1 MSWAQDEWKNNL
13 PHVAIQKIDAIE
25 RQNDQLKRE
34 VQQKKFLLENAEVAL
49 EQQKNKTAQEKSQ
62 NTVLR
67 KDLQALEER
76 CRESEITKEKVL
88 HDMQTKDTRINC
100 LDGQLVKFKAALEE
114 ESLKLTKLQTE
125 HEQEILV
132 RNKAQDLLKQKENDI
147 EKLKQRLSSSSED
160 VFKQTNVLQTTA
172 VDSLIS
178 FDEPAVQTTYCEKI
192 SEPSLSESQKKVGM
206 QSSVYNIFGDID
218 INQTNNELSSNESLK
233 KQLADL
239 DTKLKLKQAE
249 MIKLQQQY
257 TDTCFSLDKLK
268 MEFNSNLSEMTK
280 VNDEVVKLR
289 ANCEEKQLQNADLQR
304 NIKMLQQQYECE
316 RHNSKAALKAQEAR
330 MKEQEKETREEMSR
344 DQQHIKNQFNELQM
358 QISEIQKKWND
369 SRHENQIFER
379 NLFQVNQDKETLKL
393 SIEEQKQE
401 LLLIKSNH
409 INSLNDLK
417 AELEKTHLKEVTT
430 FKNKIDEKARE
441 LAAMIEDNKMQK
453 VELLNVSK
461 SLLEA
466 NNSKKELEEIKT
478 AMEKRVLQLSQ
489 IIEENKQNARSQL
502 SELEKEMA
510 KKLADKNDHN
520 ISLSKAVEEHLI
532 KIKELSKDLEQKKS
546 FAEDLKCKWESSE
559 FKFSKLYKEKCDVD
573 KEFSVFKSCAEK
585 KENEMAVMLE
595 RFVVSE
601 KLMKEQECKLKDIT
615 EKLNV
620 DLFNSKKHYQ
630 ELTMSVSKKDQELL
644 NATEK
649 LEAHEKIVFELEN
662 KLMEQSCTLQLLLTE
677 KDSFKSDF
685 EKKQLEL
692 VHERDLL
699 KDDFEKKQ
707 SEFFI
712 MLKQKDIDLIHLTE
726 EHEAQK
732 KKLDNVVKSLEQL
745 ADEKIHLKS
754 QLDEVLVVLS
764 EKKAEVEE
772 MKLKTLEMQNEEQ
785 IRNEHLAK
793 VLEEKSFKI
802 ISLESYEQECR
813 CAWEKELKA
822 KSDLLSENQITISDL
837 NQKSN
842 KLMADLDVANQK
854 FITEHELYKETEMQ
868 QLILKDKYEQSQQAL
883 QNKCAEISSI
893 EQIFQDQ
900 YVILKESLQHKTESC
915 NDLVEQIQAMLE
927 TLKVLESTKMR
938 LENNISS
945 LEEDNEQLISEKS
958 ELSCRLEEKDSQLK
972 ETNHKYDAIF
982 NQLNDVSFLL
992 SSKEQELALLQQ
1004 DFKRLEQNSISKE
1017 NDFKVCIDELKAKNA
1032 EIDYE
1037 LSSISK
1043 QAGML
1048 KEENEVLNKNNS
1060 MILKDLTEI
1069 SVLHTYVCNE
1079 RNQLV
1084 ADVKLLKEEITESI
1098 GLMQSKESS
1107 LQQLNSDQE
1116 RLREDFQMKTKLYE
1130 DLLSERNQTKKNLKN
1145 AQDQLQQVT
1154 LLFDEKV
1161 ENLKSLTLELEV
1173 KEKSMQELQN
1183 NKEKIILELQSVIN
1197 TLQKQLSALEEEV
1210 MLRREELRYSVL
1222 TTVKLQANLKEIQ
1235 EELSLLKESKKN
1247 ADEQAEE
1254 LVSKINYL
1262 ESDIVRKDL
1271 LLTEVESQMKKNL
1284 NSYEG
1289 KILEKQDELF
1299 LAEGKT
1305 KEYLDVLEKMKANFL
1320 QLSEDFNVC
1329 MSEKTDV
1336 EKRLT
1341 MLMNKVE
1348 LQESSISEKNEFIK
1362 LSEQQIDELSS
1373 QLKNVLISK
1382 QEQAD
1387 EFSLKFNEIREK
1399 TANYLEEIDLIQKI
1413 KLDLEKNLKDS
1424 EKLLDLKEIEN
1435 KNIKVSVNCLTD
1447 KIKEKDSEFTIL
1459 LEQHNQTKVL
1469 LDQSNSL
1476 IESLKITLCETE
1488 QNNQDLELSLKTL
1501 KVDKNNLIDRMNQEI
1516 NAKVESNILIQN
1528 ALDSMNTRFEELQKN
1543 FSKQANAFESLSKQ
1557 YDAILSEKVL
1567 IEQLLFTSTEQK
1579 TFAEGMVLTLETKC
1593 ASIER
1598 EKLTV
1603 IKMNVDLKEEIDVC
1617 KSELEVYKMQKAD
1630 SVSLLSKR
1638 DELVKSLY
1646 EDIKNL
1652 QNDLESKIEE
1662 MIEMEQSFAKE
1673 KSEYQDTLLQLENN
1687 VFAKEFE
1694 IKTLLSEKELMKN
1707 KHKKNAELVIC
1718 LTEEIKKKDDVLVN
1732 NKLKSEKEMQN
1743 YVYQIEKLNEEIKLL
1758 ELKLHE
1764 HSADLKVKSD
1774 TIQDLRISLLAS
1786 QEKNDVL
1793 KQEKETE
1800 IKDKIAIIDSK
1811 DTEIVEMQMTMNIVK
1826 NQLEHATLQFNE
1838 SCLQFDLLNKQKVEL
1853 QSQHGILTNDFAL
1866 KEKLYAELKKIADE
1880 EKTSFET
1887 KMQQTIEAFQLE
1899 KKLLI
1904 EEQFVMSKTL
1914 ETNKEK
1920 INCLENEILIL
1931 KESFFL
1937 TNQELFEKNE
1947 ECKILNLKFEENLKT
1962 EKMHK
1967 DSINEL
1973 TYNNCTLQNEKQN
1986 LIAEIGKLQNFCN
1999 ENKKFIE
2006 TLFNEK
2012 EDLTSQLNTV
2022 TCDRDR
2028 FFTEN
2033 NDKSE
2038 EVSKLHCQ
2046 LNDVTNQHSVYTESL
2061 NQSLEKYKVKEVE
2074 FLEVISALEVKN
2086 SILDAA
2092 NTRLKQT
2099 CEDLRSCLQ
2108 KTFISFTDLN
2118 NLLDEKENDKEAIE
2132 NNFFDVEEFMKTLS
2146 GIHNQLSHNFKKMQ
2160 KKEKNAFLEKEKAQ
2174 KLFDELNFEYK
2185 KQFEHSV
2192 LLQQELQNVQKDLEV
2207 ATIEKD
2213 QLFVKSKELELSKS
2227 QIENELKLSTASCQ
2241 QLSKIEEMLES
2252 KTNELEDTKDKL
2264 NKQKIAHTEKEAG
2277 FDIEKQSLINA
2288 LNTIEKE
2295 KVCLEENL
2303 NKKDQ
2308 ILNEIQLKLNCAE
2321 KNLVFSEEKLQEQKK
2336 SCDNFISEHR
2346 FLQESIKNLQLVLDE
2361 KILSISALDNKL
2373 KDVVEDR
2380 SLVNT
2385 RLEELRDSY
2394 ENVMSS
2400 MLNLQNESSSL
2411 KKEKEQLYE
2420 KNNIYMNDLSSAEAL
2435 TKQLNEKIEN
2445 IQKNLEVT
2453 TIEKDQLFIKS
2464 KELELSK
2471 SQIENELKLSTASCQ
2486 HLSKIE
2492 EMLES
2497 KTNELEDT
2505 KDKLNK
2511 QKIAH
2516 TEKEAGFDI
2525 EKQSLI
2531 NALNT
2536 IEKEKVCLEENL
2548 NKKDQML
2555 NEILLKL
2562 NCAEKNLVFSEEKLQ
2577 EQKKSC
2583 DNFISEHRFLQE
2595 SIKNLQLVLDEKILS
2610 ISALDNKLKDVVED
2624 RSLVNTRLEELRDSY
2639 ENVMSSMLNLQNESS
2654 SLKKEKEQL
2663 YEKNNTYM
2671 NDLLS
2676 AEVLIKQLNEKVEN
2690 LANDY
2695 ISCEKEK
2702 ANMQEMNSQKEFQV
2716 LHLKEE
2722 LSLKEKN
2729 LEIVYQCQNE
2739 LKGELAEWKHN
2750 AQEMMDQ
2757 KEFQILHL
2765 KEELSLKEKNLEI
2778 VNRSQN
2784 ELKGEL
2790 EEWKHKAAKAQNII
2804 ECLNTDLLKY
2814 EKSIALKELDI
2825 LEKVEF
2831 ISSEKKKKEDLQLQQ
2846 QKMIEKL
2853 NSAMNENSEKTITLE
2868 QLKKS
2873 LLEIECSNR
2882 KLLEQTEIL
2891 SSKNDIVEKELSENK
2906 QLYDKL
2912 YDDFNKK
2919 EKRLNDYQHENT
2931 ELNAQL
2937 AVSADYI
2944 SELSLSIKINE
2955 EKIDVLTK
2963 EKDKLVISETNLR
2976 EQLDNI
2982 FSEIQKKDSL
2992 YVDIKNER
3000 EVLQGLI
3007 EELSSSKEEKIL
3019 SLTNHYEAKNMKYK
3033 SQLKEIN
3040 IQKENLLNIK
3050 AKLETELN
3058 SLTQSFQYLQTEKD
3072 ELTEQL
3078 SITLKNLSEYKET
3091 HLSTLKEKDDLN
3103 AEFKKLQEEFRDA
3116 KESLEYISTVKDEYK
3131 SQFQLKSE
3139 EFNRLKEKHLEEI
3152 KILNATIIAMN
3163 VKKEQIKVHLD
3174 ALIEEKIVLDEEL
3187 RAKINEVLLLKESV
3201 EKYTL
3206 EIARLENVYSH
3217 ELDKNDLLNADI
3229 SHLKISVDE
3238 IKGVLDNERNIAMN
3252 IQIKFD
3258 KASQTVQNLEK
3269 DLATISNNLLLK
3281 TKECNGISEKLASV
3295 FLELNYEK
3303 EKNISKQS
3311 KLDQIKNTLLQNR
3324 VNHSDVD
3331 PDESID
3337 FSSLILQLQ
3346 EKVAILERDQNRAIE
3361 KAVDEERM
3369 RIVEASKKF
3378 VLERENENER
3388 RNQDLF
3394 DEIETKNK
3402 KIENLLKK
3410 VNHLEELCKEYKFTI
3425 EKEKQAYMEV
3435 VRQCEDHL
3443 KTNSTET
3450 KAINSN
3456 VDELHEL
3463 QERLNLIKEQNEN
3476 LKSDL
3481 IKTVSNYEKEQSKE
3495 TRRYEILKEEF
3506 NTLKALYN
3514 VQDADLKKLHLLA
3527 KEPISNLKQIDSL
3540 RESLS
3545 KCKEE
3550 STEFMLKNDELEK
3563 KYKILTK
3570 EKDKE
3575 ISSLN
3580 KQISLSMENNE
3591 CLQKQIKELLLKIAE
3606 FEKLFKASNSLM
3618 KVSLVSPITK
3628 SLSGLKVLSSE
3639 EEECLTTK
3647 SIHTPKRTTQ
3657 DPSTDTS
3664 AKKSRLTSVKEEVRE
3679 PKQKES
3685 STAHTHSR
3693 RRKSLR
3699 LAAKPYSKDLSSS
3712 DEDLLNKPASLC
3724 DKENIAATSTVSY
3737 LQSDSAFGLVSAPLS
3752 PVRNKN
3758 QNPSIVRSKK
3768 IPQEVKVL
3776 HSPVTTRVTRSKS
3789 GSSLKVEPTIVNN
3802 RSASVANSSDAVN
3815 KIDARKILKTDLGSD
3830 DEKCNMQ

>member
-13 PHVAIQKIDAIE
+13 SHVAIQKIDAIE

-49 EQQKNKTAQEKSQ
+49 EQQKSKTAQEKSQ
-62 NTVLR
+62 NAILR
-67 KDLQALEER
+67 KDLQVLEER

-88 HDMQTKDTRINC
+88 HDMQTKDNRINC
-100 LDGQLVKFKAALEE
+100 LDGQLIKFKAALEE
-114 ESLKLTKLQTE
+114 ESLKLAKLQTE

-218 INQTNNELSSNESLK
+218 INQTNNEFSSNESVK

-239 DTKLKLKQAE
+239 DTKFKLKQAE
-249 MIKLQQQY
+249 MTKLQQQY

-316 RHNSKAALKAQEAR
+316 RHNSKAALKAQEVR
-330 MKEQEKETREEMSR
+330 MKEQEKEMREEMSR

-369 SRHENQIFER
+369 SRHENQILER
-379 NLFQVNQDKETLKL
+379 NLFQVNQDKEALKL

-409 INSLNDLK
+409 LNSLNDLK

-441 LAAMIEDNKMQK
+441 LAAITEDNKMQK
-453 VELLNVSK
+453 IELLNVSK

-502 SELEKEMA
+502 SELEKEMS
-510 KKLADKNDHN
+510 KKLADKNDQN

-532 KIKELSKDLEQKKS
+532 KIKELSKDLEQKKN

-620 DLFNSKKHYQ
+620 DLLNSKKHYQ
-630 ELTMSVSKKDQELL
+630 ELTMSISKKDQELL

-662 KLMEQSCTLQLLLTE
+662 KLMEQNCTLQLLLTE

-712 MLKQKDIDLIHLTE
+712 LLKQKDSDLIHLTE
-726 EHEAQK
+726 EHESQQ
-732 KKLDNVVKSLEQL
+732 KKLDSVVKSLEQL

-764 EKKAEVEE
+764 ERKAEVEE

-793 VLEEKSFKI
+793 VLEEKNFKI

-822 KSDLLSENQITISDL
+822 KSDLLTENQITISDL
-837 NQKSN
+837 NKKNN
-842 KLMADLDVANQK
+842 KLMADLEVTNQK
-854 FITEHELYKETEMQ
+854 FITEQELYKETEMQ

-900 YVILKESLQHKTESC
+900 YGILKESLQHKTESC

-1017 NDFKVCIDELKAKNA
+1017 NDFKVCIDELKTKNA

-1043 QAGML
+1043 QASIL
-1048 KEENEVLNKNNS
+1048 KEENEVLNKNYS
-1060 MILKDLTEI
+1060 MISKDFAET

-1084 ADVKLLKEEITESI
+1084 ADVKLLKEEITEAI

-1130 DLLSERNQTKKNLKN
+1130 DLLSERNQTKKNLEN
-1145 AQDQLQQVT
+1145 AEDQLQQVT

-1161 ENLKSLTLELEV
+1161 ENLKSLTIEFEV
-1173 KEKSMQELQN
+1173 KEKSMQELLN
-1183 NKEKIILELQSVIN
+1183 NKEKTILELQSVIN
-1197 TLQKQLSALEEEV
+1197 TLQKQLSTLEEEV
-1210 MLRREELRYSVL
+1210 MLRKEELRCSVL
-1222 TTVKLQANLKEIQ
+1222 TTVKLQANLQENQ

-1254 LVSKINYL
+1254 LISKINYL
-1262 ESDIVRKDL
+1262 ESDIVKKDL
-1271 LLTEVESQMKKNL
+1271 LLTHVESQMKKNL
-1284 NSYEG
+1284 DSYEE

-1299 LAEGKT
+1299 LAEEKT
-1305 KEYLDVLEKMKANFL
+1305 KECLDAFEKMKANFL

-1329 MSEKTDV
+1329 MSEKTDA

-1362 LSEQQIDELSS
+1362 LSEQRVDELSS

-1387 EFSLKFNEIREK
+1387 EFSLKYNEIKEK
-1399 TANYLEEIDLIQKI
+1399 AANYLEEINLIQKV
-1413 KLDLEKNLKDS
+1413 KLDLEKDLKDS
-1424 EKLLDLKEIEN
+1424 KRLLDLKEIEN
-1435 KNIKVSVNCLTD
+1435 KNIKGSLNCLTD
-1447 KIKEKDSEFTIL
+1447 KLKEKDSEFTIL

-1469 LDQSNSL
+1469 LDQSNSHV
-1476 IESLKITLCETE
+1476 ESLKITLCETE
-1488 QNNQDLELSLKTL
+1488 QSNQDLELSLKTL

-1516 NAKVESNILIQN
+1516 NAKVESNVLIQN
-1528 ALDSMNTRFEELQKN
+1528 ALDSLNACYEELQKK
-1543 FSKQANAFESLSKQ
+1543 FSKQVDAFESLSKQ

-1603 IKMNVDLKEEIDVC
+1603 IKMNVDLKEEIDLC
-1617 KSELEVYKMQKAD
+1617 KSELEIYKMQKAD

-1673 KSEYQDTLLQLENN
+1673 KSEYQDTLLQLENT

-1707 KHKKNAELVIC
+1707 KYNKNAEMVIC

-1732 NKLKSEKEMQN
+1732 MKLKSETEMQS

-1758 ELKLHE
+1758 ELKLHD

-1774 TIQDLRISLLAS
+1774 TIQDLRFSLLAS
-1786 QEKNDVL
+1786 QEKNDAL
-1793 KQEKETE
+1793 KEEKEAE

-1838 SCLQFDLLNKQKVEL
+1838 SCLQFDVLIKQKVEL
-1853 QSQHGILTNDFAL
+1853 QSQYDILTNNVAL
-1866 KEKLYAELKKIADE
+1866 KDKLNAELKKIADE
-1880 EKTSFET
+1880 EKTLFET

-1904 EEQFVMSKTL
+1904 EEQFIMSKTL
-1914 ETNKEK
+1914 ETSKEK
-1920 INCLENEILIL
+1920 INCLQNEILIL
-1931 KESFFL
+1931 KESFSL

-1947 ECKILNLKFEENLKT
+1947 ECKILNLKYEENLKT

-1973 TYNNCTLQNEKQN
+1973 TSNNCTLQNEKQN
-1986 LIAEIGKLQNFCN
+1986 LIAEVGKLQNFCN

-2012 EDLTSQLNTV
+2012 EDLTSQLNTL

-2028 FFTEN
+2028 IFTESN
-2033 NDKSE
+2033 NKSE

-2046 LNDVTNQHSVYTESL
+2046 LNDVTNQHCVYTESL

-2074 FLEVISALEVKN
+2074 FLEFISALEVKN
-2086 SILDAA
+2086 SILNAT
-2092 NTRLKQT
+2092 NTNLKQT
-2099 CEDLRSCLQ
+2099 CEDLKSCLQ
-2108 KTFISFTDLN
+2108 KTFVSFTDLN
-2118 NLLDEKENDKEAIE
+2118 NLLNEKENDKETIE
-2132 NNFFDVEEFMKTLS
+2132 NSFCDVQEFMKTLS
-2146 GIHNQLSHNFKKMQ
+2146 GIHNQLVHKFKKMQ
-2160 KKEKNAFLEKEKAQ
+2160 KKEKTSFLEKENSQ
-2174 KLFDELNFEYK
+2174 KVFDELNFEYK
-2185 KQFEHSV
+2185 KQLEHLV
-2192 LLQQELQNVQKDLEV
+2192 LLQQELQNVQKNLEV
-2207 ATIEKD
+2207 ATIEKNE
-2213 QLFVKSKELELSKS
+2213 LFIKSKELELSKS
-2227 QIENELKLSTASCQ
+2227 QIENELELSTASCQ
-2241 QLSKIEEMLES
+2241 HLSKIEEMLES
-2252 KTNELEDTKDKL
+2252 KTSELEDTKDKL
-2264 NKQKIAHTEKEAG
+2264 SKQKVAHTEKEAE
-2277 FDIEKQSLINA
+2277 FDLEKQSFINTLSA
-2288 LNTIEKE
+2288 IEKE

-2308 ILNEIQLKLNCAE
+2308 LLNELQLKLNCAE
-2321 KNLVFSEEKLQEQKK
+2321 KNLVFSEEQFQEQKK

-2361 KILSISALDNKL
+2361 KILNISALESKL
-2373 KDVVEDR
+2373 KDVIEER

-2400 MLNLQNESSSL
+2400 MLNLQNESL
-2411 KKEKEQLYE
+2411 
-2420 KNNIYMNDLSSAEAL
+2420 
-2435 TKQLNEKIEN
+2435 
-2445 IQKNLEVT
+2445 
-2453 TIEKDQLFIKS
+2453 
-2464 KELELSK
+2464 
-2471 SQIENELKLSTASCQ
+2471 
-2486 HLSKIE
+2486 
-2492 EMLES
+2492 
-2497 KTNELEDT
+2497 
-2505 KDKLNK
+2505 
-2511 QKIAH
+2511 
-2516 TEKEAGFDI
+2516 
-2525 EKQSLI
+2525 
-2531 NALNT
+2531 
-2536 IEKEKVCLEENL
+2536 
-2548 NKKDQML
+2548 
-2555 NEILLKL
+2555 
-2562 NCAEKNLVFSEEKLQ
+2562 
-2577 EQKKSC
+2577 
-2583 DNFISEHRFLQE
+2583 
-2595 SIKNLQLVLDEKILS
+2595 
-2610 ISALDNKLKDVVED
+2610 
-2624 RSLVNTRLEELRDSY
+2624 
-2639 ENVMSSMLNLQNESS
+2639 

-2663 YEKNNTYM
+2663 YEKNNTYI
-2671 NDLLS
+2671 NDLSS
-2676 AEVLIKQLNEKVEN
+2676 AEVLIEQLNEKIEN

-2695 ISCEKEK
+2695 KSCEKEK
-2702 ANMQEMNSQKEFQV
+2702 TNMQEMNSQKEFQV

-2729 LEIVYQCQNE
+2729 LEV
-2739 LKGELAEWKHN
+2739 
-2750 AQEMMDQ
+2750 
-2757 KEFQILHL
+2757 
-2765 KEELSLKEKNLEI
+2765 
-2778 VNRSQN
+2778 VNQSQN

-2825 LEKVEF
+2825 LEKSEL
-2831 ISSEKKKKEDLQLQQ
+2831 ISSEKKEKENLQLQQ
-2846 QKMIEKL
+2846 QKIMEKL
-2853 NSAMNENSEKTITLE
+2853 DSVMNENSEKTITLE
-2868 QLKKS
+2868 ELKKS
-2873 LLEIECSNR
+2873 LLEIQCSNQ
-2882 KLLEQTEIL
+2882 KLFEQTEIL
-2891 SSKNDIVEKELSENK
+2891 SSKNVIIEKELSENK

-2919 EKRLNDYQHENT
+2919 EKSLNEYQHENT
-2931 ELNAQL
+2931 ELKAQL
-2937 AVSADYI
+2937 TVSAKYI
-2944 SELSLSIKINE
+2944 SDLTLSIKINE
-2955 EKIDVLTK
+2955 EKIDGLTK
-2963 EKDKLVISETNLR
+2963 EKDELVISKTDLR

-2992 YVDIKNER
+2992 YIDIKNEK
-3000 EVLQGLI
+3000 EVLQGQIESVKRELGLI
-3007 EELSSSKEEKIL
+3007 EELLSSKDEKIL

-3040 IQKENLLNIK
+3040 ILNENLLNIK
-3050 AKLETELN
+3050 TKLETELN
-3058 SLTQSFQYLQTEKD
+3058 SLKQSFQYLQTEKD

-3078 SITLKNLSEYKET
+3078 SITFKNLSEYKET

-3103 AEFKKLQEEFRDA
+3103 AEFKKLQEEFKDA

-3131 SQFQLKSE
+3131 NQFQLKSE
-3139 EFNRLKEKHLEEI
+3139 EFDKLKEKHLEEI

-3163 VKKEQIKVHLD
+3163 VKKEQTKVHLD
-3174 ALIEEKIVLDEEL
+3174 TLIEEKIVLDEEL
-3187 RAKINEVLLLKESV
+3187 RAKINEVLLLKESA

-3238 IKGVLDNERNIAMN
+3238 IKAVLDNERKAAMN
-3252 IQIKFD
+3252 IQIKLD
-3258 KASQTVQNLEK
+3258 KANQTVQNLEK

-3281 TKECNGISEKLASV
+3281 TKECNGISEKLTSV
-3295 FLELNYEK
+3295 FLELSYEK

-3324 VNHSDVD
+3324 VKHSDVD
-3331 PDESID
+3331 SDDSID

-3361 KAVDEERM
+3361 KAVDEERT

-3378 VLERENENER
+3378 VLERENENEK

-3394 DEIETKNK
+3394 DEIEAKNK

-3410 VNHLEELCKEYKFTI
+3410 VNHLEEHCKEYKFTI

-3450 KAINSN
+3450 KANNFN

-3463 QERLNLIKEQNEN
+3463 QERMNLIKEQNEN

-3514 VQDADLKKLHLLA
+3514 VQDADLKKLHLIA
-3527 KEPISNLKQIDSL
+3527 KEPVSNLKQIDSL

-3550 STEFMLKNDELEK
+3550 NTEFMLKNDELEK
-3563 KYKILTK
+3563 KYKIMTK

-3628 SLSGLKVLSSE
+3628 SLSSLKVLSSE

-3664 AKKSRLTSVKEEVRE
+3664 AKRSRLTSVKEEVSE
-3679 PKQKES
+3679 PKRKES
-3685 STAHTHSR
+3685 STSHTHSR

-3699 LAAKPYSKDLSSS
+3699 LAAKPYAKDLSSS

-3724 DKENIAATSTVSY
+3724 DKENIAATSAVSY

-3758 QNPSIVRSKK
+3758 QNSSIVRSKK

-3789 GSSLKVEPTIVNN
+3789 GSSLKVEPTVVNN